1 MNGDDVNCPCQ
12 SGKKY
17 AACCERFITQQALPE
32 NAEQLMRSRYS
43 AYVLKQLD
51 YLLDTWQ
58 PLHRPAELALDDS
71 IRWLGLTIID
81 APPVEDGYA
90 IVEFEARMLVGG
102 TVDAM
107 HERSRFVLEQGRWLY
122 TSGEMLTPSFQSW
135 KPGRNETCPC
145 GSGKKFK
152 RCCNV

>member
-1 MNGDDVNCPCQ
+1 VNDDVNCPCQ

-17 AACCERFITQQALPE
+17 VACCGRFITQQALPE

-43 AYVLKQLD
+43 AYVLKQHD
-51 YLLDTWQ
+51 YLLASWQ
-58 PLHRPAELALDDS
+58 SAQRPAKLVLDDS

-81 APPVEDGYA
+81 APPAEGAHA
-90 IVEFEARMLVGG
+90 IVEFEARMLCAA
-102 TVDAM
+102 TVEAM
-107 HERSRFVLEQGRWLY
+107 HERSHFVLEQGRWLY
-122 TSGEMLTPSFQSW
+122 SNGEMLPPSFQSW

-152 RCCNV
+152 RCCGS

>member
-1 MNGDDVNCPCQ
+1 MNCPCQ

-17 AACCERFITQQALPE
+17 AVCCERFITQQAWPE

-43 AYVLKQLD
+43 AYVLKLHD
-51 YLLDTWQ
+51 YLMQSW
-58 PLHRPAELALDDS
+58 HHAYRPARLVLDES

-81 APPVEDGYA
+81 APPAADGQA
-90 IVEFEARMLVGG
+90 IVEFEARLLSAA
-102 TVDAM
+102 TVEAL
-107 HERSRFVLEQGRWLY
+107 HERSRFVQQQGRWLY
-122 TSGEMLTPSFQSW
+122 TEGDLLKPSFQPW

-152 RCCNV
+152 RCCGA